1 MIIMIRTN
9 KRLINDTCYI
19 TKNIK
24 YYVFHYPQDGKIFTS
39 ARLLRTG
46 EEVIMNTTDDD
57 GDKE

>member
-1 MIIMIRTN
+1 MIRTN
-9 KRLINDTCYI
+9 KRPINDTCYI

-24 YYVFHYPQDGKIFTS
+24 ILRLPLPQDGKIFTS